1 MKYFLRKKKW
11 MAWVIM
17 LTFLFTSIMPSNL
30 MAGNSVAEAAS
41 YDATVTAGGTVT
53 LDGNTDFPRTKMFY
67 TRWGN
72 LKEFEYNNCT
82 WSSSNSA
89 VATVV
94 GNGKTA
100 TVKASGNVVKD
111 TVVTITATAT
121 YERNLNSDQYV
132 TKTWNVF
139 VTGNGGSSGEKA
151 TITFNRNGGSGT
163 APAAITG
170 EHGAEVVLPDSSGM
184 TAPRGQVFV
193 GWSTSSTANGTGAEN
208 HKQAVYPAGSSY
220 TVIQNDT
227 LYAIWGKQN
236 VNARFF
242 IRKDGNIPVEPSGA
256 GEGDYSD
263 HTVSGMYI
271 QGAIKVEKFV
281 ADSSGVKVVANLN
294 QQPSD
299 AALTAAL
306 RNINPYNSNFDPDT
320 QKVIWY
326 VMKYV
331 ACGDKYGNEWHV
343 DGVIV
348 DKRKAVVNYDA
359 NCIGYEGI
367 VPDGNSYELP
377 NQVIVEDPAS
387 TAWNLRRPGYT
398 FEEWNTKSDGT
409 GSTYNIGDTLSLT
422 TNDANKTITL
432 YAIWKPNNATKYT
445 VNHYWQNVEQ
455 TGYALYE
462 KVEKSGKTDSVV
474 NVPDQTKT
482 YAGFEYNA
490 AKSEYSKNG
499 ASSTVITESNKDEV
513 TIAGDGSLV
522 INLYYDR
529 KTATGAEIVKVDQNE
544 QPLGGATF
552 TFAGNALT
560 ATAPTTGVVEK
571 VANFLAG
578 EDAVKNI
585 FDITQTLKYG
595 EVYKITETTTPTG
608 YTGVASFYVTLNA
621 DATALVVCDAQ
632 GNAFAV
638 PTGVSINDLT
648 VTVTNEANAANIV
661 FVENGGTLV
670 DDMTGITDEVIEDT
684 SMPETTRTGYTFDG
698 WYANAD
704 LTGEAVTALP
714 DKYPAGTTTYYAKWT
729 PNDGIKYTVEYYYQ
743 QPTGEND
750 YKLEG
755 STERAGVT
763 DTLAILLGSD
773 KKVNIT
779 TSSAYSWNAEKTVD
793 NQRINGDSST
803 TLKVYFDLGYKV
815 VYFYRDSEESEYKAL
830 ENSGYIYQKNNHIL
844 KPNAVFDGT
853 WVTTGSAYTW
863 NFAEDTVESKV
874 GLFKDAF
881 HTLYLYATGMVT
893 PKDEGNINVTKQVV
907 GNNTAQDYEFTLE
920 LTPEQVKGDRDLTTE
935 EANELAIWNGK
946 VSAKETDLADAIK
959 ARNTAVDE
967 FMKTGVTVTT
977 DSALKF
983 ARVDEDGNVYGLFDG
998 DVTSPSALLYDFDSL
1013 ATADAT
1019 LMGEIAEFI
1028 NGLTAEVVNDVTE
1041 LFAAV
1046 KEAFSEKVDGFSLL
1060 FNAEKAQEMFAKV
1073 SAVTVAE
1080 GEYNDVV
1087 AERQAFLSSTKI
1099 TKPAEV
1105 TLVAKYQ
1112 DDSTQEFVLNENAS
1126 DQNCYYDAAS
1136 GKYIF
1141 KFTINASST
1150 QSGWM
1155 SFDVQVASG
1164 SAINFVLKETGNGG
1178 ADSTTVNNAPYT
1190 LDGVAE
1196 KVTSGS
1202 SLQYVFKNIFEDGST
1217 PPPVGPVD
1225 PWPPVDPVDPPEV
1238 IIPDPEPPLV
1248 EPVDPTEPTEEIT
1261 DPDVP
1266 LIDVP
1271 GEEVEIPEPEV
1282 PLGDAPKTG
1291 DANNAVPFV
1300 VLMMAAGLGLVI
1312 TRRRFN

>member
-1 MKYFLRKKKW
+1 M
-11 MAWVIM
+11 
-17 LTFLFTSIMPSNL
+17 
-30 MAGNSVAEAAS
+30 
-41 YDATVTAGGTVT
+41 
-53 LDGNTDFPRTKMFY
+53 
-67 TRWGN
+67 
-72 LKEFEYNNCT
+72 
-82 WSSSNSA
+82 
-89 VATVV
+89 
-94 GNGKTA
+94 
-100 TVKASGNVVKD
+100 
-111 TVVTITATAT
+111 
-121 YERNLNSDQYV
+121 
-132 TKTWNVF
+132 
-139 VTGNGGSSGEKA
+139 
-151 TITFNRNGGSGT
+151 
-163 APAAITG
+163 
-170 EHGAEVVLPDSSGM
+170 
-184 TAPRGQVFV
+184 
-193 GWSTSSTANGTGAEN
+193 
-208 HKQAVYPAGSSY
+208 
-220 TVIQNDT
+220 
-227 LYAIWGKQN
+227 
-236 VNARFF
+236 
-242 IRKDGNIPVEPSGA
+242 
-256 GEGDYSD
+256 
-263 HTVSGMYI
+263 
-271 QGAIKVEKFV
+271 
-281 ADSSGVKVVANLN
+281 
-294 QQPSD
+294 
-299 AALTAAL
+299 
-306 RNINPYNSNFDPDT
+306 
-320 QKVIWY
+320 
-326 VMKYV
+326 
-331 ACGDKYGNEWHV
+331 
-343 DGVIV
+343 
-348 DKRKAVVNYDA
+348 
-359 NCIGYEGI
+359 
-367 VPDGNSYELP
+367 
-377 NQVIVEDPAS
+377 
-387 TAWNLRRPGYT
+387 
-398 FEEWNTKSDGT
+398 
-409 GSTYNIGDTLSLT
+409 
-422 TNDANKTITL
+422 
-432 YAIWKPNNATKYT
+432 
-445 VNHYWQNVEQ
+445 
-455 TGYALYE
+455 
-462 KVEKSGKTDSVV
+462 
-474 NVPDQTKT
+474 
-482 YAGFEYNA
+482 
-490 AKSEYSKNG
+490 
-499 ASSTVITESNKDEV
+499 
-513 TIAGDGSLV
+513 
-522 INLYYDR
+522 
-529 KTATGAEIVKVDQNE
+529 
-544 QPLGGATF
+544 
-552 TFAGNALT
+552 
-560 ATAPTTGVVEK
+560 
-571 VANFLAG
+571 
-578 EDAVKNI
+578 
-585 FDITQTLKYG
+585 
-595 EVYKITETTTPTG
+595 
-608 YTGVASFYVTLNA
+608 
-621 DATALVVCDAQ
+621 
-632 GNAFAV
+632 
-638 PTGVSINDLT
+638 
-648 VTVTNEANAANIV
+648 
-661 FVENGGTLV
+661 
-670 DDMTGITDEVIEDT
+670 
-684 SMPETTRTGYTFDG
+684 
-698 WYANAD
+698 
-704 LTGEAVTALP
+704 
-714 DKYPAGTTTYYAKWT
+714 
-729 PNDGIKYTVEYYYQ
+729 
-743 QPTGEND
+743 
-750 YKLEG
+750 
-755 STERAGVT
+755 
-763 DTLAILLGSD
+763 LGSD

-907 GNNTAQDYEFTLE
+907 GNNTAQNYEFTLE

-946 VSAKETDLADAIK
+946 VSAKETDLADATE
-959 ARNTAVDE
+959 ARDTAVDE
-967 FMKTGVTVTT
+967 FMKTGVLVTT

-998 DVTSPSALLYDFDSL
+998 DVTSPSALLYDFDSR
-1013 ATADAT
+1013 TADAT

-1028 NGLTAEVVNDVTE
+1028 NGLTVEVVNDVTE

-1046 KEAFSEKVDGFSLL
+1046 TEAFSEKVDGFSLL

-1126 DQNCYYDAAS
+1126 DQNCYYDATS

-1164 SAINFVLKETGNGG
+1164 SAISFVLKETGNGG

-1202 SLQYVFKNIFEDGST
+1202 SLQYVFKNIFEDGGTT
-1217 PPPVGPVD
+1217 PPPVD
-1225 PWPPVDPVDPPEV
+1225 PWPPVVDPDPDPVDPPEV